1 MRKAAD
7 KRGRGRLRSATAWD
21 IFGALVK
28 RRALHF
34 PQSKMLLFCLAWA
47 ATSAWGQEP
56 EPIRIGALYPTSG
69 SAAVFGSP
77 ALDGHEMAVEEINA
91 AGGVLGRRLETEARD
106 TKLKPAAAVAAAKE
120 LITKEGVSILLGSLS
135 SAVGLALAEVARREK
150 VIFVATIAKTIQLS
164 TTRKHD
170 YVFRTAANTD
180 SEGRGIA
187 RVLGMVGARRVC
199 HLQFDYAYG
208 HDLGAG
214 VMKALP
220 QEAPG
225 AEIVLDL
232 KIKLGTTDF
241 NSYIAQ
247 VIGSGC
253 DCVASGL
260 WGSSFINIAQQGRP
274 FGLFEQVKYVSGGE
288 IASPEIAAEL
298 KGDYPDNVWS
308 NAYELWYHHNSPLHE
323 AYQQKL
329 AERFGTP
336 HTPSWPTLG
345 YVGVQFVAAAI
356 EKAGSTDP
364 EALSAAFKGLAIETP
379 VGPRRIDPETHQ
391 ADTGQFWGPMKQSKH
406 GFRMMDPVTY
416 IPGD

>member
-1 MRKAAD
+1 MKQP
-7 KRGRGRLRSATAWD
+7 
-21 IFGALVK
+21 
-28 RRALHF
+28 ALHI
-34 PQSKMLLFCLAWA
+34 PQSKLLLFLLAWA
-47 ATSAWGQEP
+47 ATCAWGQEP

-77 ALDGHEMAVEEINA
+77 ALAGHEMAVEEINA

-106 TKLKPAAAVAAAKE
+106 TKLKPASAVAAAKE
-120 LITKEGVSILLGSLS
+120 LITKEGVVILLGSLS
-135 SAVGLALAEVARREK
+135 SAVGLALAEVARREE

-208 HDLGAG
+208 HDLGDG
-214 VMKALP
+214 IRKALP
-220 QEAPG
+220 TEAPG
-225 AEIVLDL
+225 ADIVLDL

-260 WGSSFINIAQQGRP
+260 WGSAFINIAQQGRP

-288 IASPEIAAEL
+288 TASPEIAAEL
-298 KGDYPDNVWS
+298 KGNYPDNVWS

-323 AYQQKL
+323 PYQRKL

-336 HTPSWPTLG
+336 HTPSWPALG
-345 YVGVQFVAAAI
+345 YIGVQFAAAAI

-364 EALSAAFKGLAIETP
+364 DALSAAFKGLAIETP

-391 ADTGQFWGPMKQSKH
+391 ADTGQFWGPMKKSEH

>member
-1 MRKAAD
+1 MN
-7 KRGRGRLRSATAWD
+7 
-21 IFGALVK
+21 
-28 RRALHF
+28 RRASHS
-34 PQSKMLLFCLAWA
+34 PSSKSLFLWLTLAA
-47 ATSAWGQEP
+47 ASAWGQEP

-77 ALDGHEMAVEEINA
+77 ALDGHLMAVEEINA

-106 TKLKPAAAVAAAKE
+106 TKLKPASAVAAAKE
-120 LITKEGVSILLGSLS
+120 LITKEGVPIILGSLS

-187 RVLGMVGARRVC
+187 RVLGMVGARRIC

-208 HDLGAG
+208 HDLGDG
-214 VMKALP
+214 IRKVLP
-220 QEAPG
+220 EEAPG

-260 WGSSFINIAQQGRP
+260 WGSAFINIAQQGRP

-288 IASPEIAAEL
+288 TASPEIAIEL
-298 KGDYPDNVWS
+298 KEDYPDNVWS
-308 NAYELWYHHNSPLHE
+308 NAYELWYHHNSPQHE
-323 AYQQKL
+323 PYQRKL

-336 HTPSWPTLG
+336 YTPSWPTLG
-345 YVGVQFVAAAI
+345 YVGVQFAAAAI

-364 EALSAAFKGLAIETP
+364 DALSAAFKGLAIETP

-391 ADTGQFWGPMKQSKH
+391 ADTGQFWGPMKKSEH

-416 IPGD
+416 IPGH